1 MIKRQL
7 PANIYRCKGI
17 VFLADDPSRRY
28 VLQVVGRRVDLV
40 PDRGWADKKPRNRL
54 VAIAHKSTL
63 VKEQLHALFES
74 CVDSAGDLNLSAGG
88 GKETPPRPAKPAV
101 QREGMDR

>member
-7 PANIYRCKGI
+7 PANIYRCKGF

-40 PDRGWADKKPRNRL
+40 PDRDWADEKPRNRL

-63 VKEQLHALFES
+63 VEAQLHALFES
-74 CVDSAGDLNLSAGG
+74 CVDGAGDLGAPAGG
-88 GKETPPRPAKPAV
+88 GKATSAHPAQTAM
-101 QREGMDR
+101 QREGVDR